1 MDSFNSEEGS
11 QAVMTDFVEDSFPET
26 VLSNLGGETVNVPVF
41 VPGSDSALE
50 TPWVG
55 ARLVPELAPPVVV
68 PIAPK
73 TPGLRE
79 LRRRTPLFG
88 LPVDNVSIDE
98 AVGLVLNRLEH
109 SSPSRVCFLNADCVN
124 VAWRNAEYRRLVRT
138 ADLSFAD
145 GTGLRIAGRWLDR
158 PLRDNVNGT
167 DLFPV
172 LCKALAS
179 TSHRVFL
186 MGGHPGVAAD
196 VAEWIEEN
204 YPGVNVCGVRSGY
217 YAPEDE
223 SAVVRE
229 IADAR
234 PDLLLVG
241 LGEPRQTEWVA
252 RNLKGTGATVGIG
265 VGGLFDFYSGRVPR
279 APMWVRRR
287 GLEWAY
293 RMWQEPKRLWRRYVL
308 GNSVFLTRLAAIR
321 LRRKVRSL
329 SR

>member
-1 MDSFNSEEGS
+1 
-11 QAVMTDFVEDSFPET
+11 MTDFVEDSFPET
-26 VLSNLGGETVNVPVF
+26 VLSNLTGDSMSVPVF
-41 VPGSDSALE
+41 VPSSDSVTE

-55 ARLVPELAPPVVV
+55 ARLSPELAPPVV
-68 PIAPK
+68 APAAPMAPASK
-73 TPGLRE
+73 GPGLRE
-79 LRRRTPLFG
+79 LRRRTPLLG

-98 AVGLVLNRLEH
+98 AVNLILNRLRQTT
-109 SSPSRVCFLNADCVN
+109 PTRACFINADCVN
-124 VAWRNAEYRRLVRT
+124 VAWRNAEYRRLVRS

-145 GTGLRIAGRWLDR
+145 GVGLRIAGRWLRR

-172 LCKALAS
+172 LCEGLQK

-186 MGGHPGVAAD
+186 LGGRPGVAAD
-196 VAEWIEEN
+196 VAEWIDEKF
-204 YPGVNVCGVRSGY
+204 PGVTVCGVRSGF

-223 SAVVRE
+223 AAVVRE
-229 IADAR
+229 IAETQ

-252 RNLKGTGATVGIG
+252 RNLKATGATVGMG
-265 VGGLFDFYSGRVPR
+265 VGGLFDFYSGRIPR
-279 APMWVRRR
+279 APEWFRRH

-321 LRRKVRSL
+321 LRRKLRSL
-329 SR
+329 SRSR